1 MTCASPERL
10 AAGVDRMK
18 LTSCLLDSA
27 NLGHWVGH
35 RPASGTRDGN
45 AYLAGSAAARERRDS
60 L

>member
-1 MTCASPERL
+1 M
-10 AAGVDRMK
+10 DRMK
-18 LTSCLLDSA
+18 LTSCLFDSA